1 MRVPDITR
9 RVGVI
14 GAGIVGLAVAFEL
27 ERRGIEYD
35 LFEYGAPGGGQSGGE
50 SRIFRHGHDDIRLVE
65 LAVRSREIWTDWEKE
80 FDVQLIS
87 RGGVVSIGPKSLR
100 RLELMRQVDADIAAA
115 EIGPAQLK
123 EALPALATYNGPTVL
138 DEDGGAI
145 RTRLSIASLLER
157 VGAFLI
163 PVKVDAVEILDNGQA
178 AIRAGGIRRVYDS
191 VLVCAGLGTD
201 RLAALNEVAI
211 PVQVEAQI
219 RVTYPI
225 LPGQPGGMASIR
237 DSSERH
243 APGPVYGSPV
253 RGDEFYSVGL
263 SEGIEVSANGLIN
276 WDRIERLSDITD
288 DWVRKS
294 MPGLDPEHGE
304 GLTCWLTRL
313 PWSPDGLA
321 IWQRGPT
328 FHIVGNNLFKLA
340 PAVAEKMVEAA
351 LEGSVP
357 EGLRPADRLGS
368 TSPARESQ
376 PESESGI

>member
-1 MRVPDITR
+1 MRTPEATR

-14 GAGIVGLAVAFEL
+14 GAGIVGLAAAFEL

-35 LFEYGAPGGGQSGGE
+35 IFEYGAPGGGQSGGE
-50 SRIFRHGHDDIRLVE
+50 SRIFRHGHDDPRLIE
-65 LAVRSREIWTDWEKE
+65 LAARSRQLWAGWEQE
-80 FDVQLIS
+80 FGVQLIS
-87 RGGVVSIGPKSLR
+87 LDGVVSIGPKSLR
-100 RLELMRQVDADIAAA
+100 RLELMRSVDSDIAVE
-115 EIGPAQLK
+115 EIGPERLK
-123 EALPALATYNGPTVL
+123 EALPALASYYGPSVM
-138 DEDGGAI
+138 DENGGAI

-157 VGAFLI
+157 VSAFLI
-163 PVKVDAVEILDNGQA
+163 PVKVDAIEILGNGQA
-178 AIRAGGIRRVYDS
+178 AVRASGIRRVYDA

-201 RLAALNEVAI
+201 RLATLNEVAI

-237 DSSERH
+237 DSSERY

-263 SEGIEVSANGLIN
+263 TEGIEVSANGLIS
-276 WDRIERLSDITD
+276 WDRIQRLSGLTD

-294 MPGLDPEHGE
+294 MPGLDPERGE

-313 PWSPDGLA
+313 PWAPDGLA
-321 IWQRGPT
+321 IWQKGPT
-328 FHIVGNNLFKLA
+328 FHVVGNNLFKLA
-340 PAVAEKMVEAA
+340 PVVAEKMVESA

-357 EGLRPADRLGS
+357 ELLRPEARLGS
-368 TSPARESQ
+368 PVPVRKSQ
-376 PESESGI
+376 SESESGI